1 MTGEQRPKLVVTRVG
16 GIERIHVER
25 ADGDMLAAP
34 SVVQDQYA
42 HVGQLL
48 TCRFFPTIYL
58 HTMSRVR
65 GRLSWIHVSFY
76 WKHVKYTVS
85 YRIVSSFM
93 SPPAP
98 VVFKTSA
105 IHYYRKKWT
114 TMAYCL

>member
-1 MTGEQRPKLVVTRVG
+1 MTGEQRPKLAVTRVG

-25 ADGDMLAAP
+25 ADGDMLAAT

-85 YRIVSSFM
+85 YRIVVHESTGSSRFQNI
-93 SPPAP
+93 SCSLLQKQE
-98 VVFKTSA
+98 VKV
-105 IHYYRKKWT
+105 I
-114 TMAYCL
+114 

>member
-85 YRIVSSFM
+85 YRIVS
-93 SPPAP
+93 
-98 VVFKTSA
+98 
-105 IHYYRKKWT
+105 YRRS
-114 TMAYCL
+114 